1 MYTLNLINITYRL
14 NIKMIHFIFYF
25 NLNSKFEIRTVLT
38 LPHDKTRTISVIQY
52 NNIYVSFILT
62 GGREERAGCYIPSAI
77 VTRQSYSKYGEFENH
92 QIIYTMYL
100 QYQCTNTG
108 K

>member
-1 MYTLNLINITYRL
+1 
-14 NIKMIHFIFYF
+14 MIHFIFYF

-38 LPHDKTRTISVIQY
+38 LPHDKTSTISVIQY

-77 VTRQSYSKYGEFENH
+77 VTRQSYSKHGEFD
-92 QIIYTMYL
+92 QFLIIQFKLLRATWCFGFITLKLEWPIKVKEY
-100 QYQCTNTG
+100 N
-108 K
+108 